1 MRLNNFIEESKM
13 MKNTMVGFGVKTS
26 NLSRLFKYIESWL
39 VRYNIKYTQVKDP
52 HFTIA
57 QITGNYP
64 KDELVR
70 EINNIQKNISFNPK
84 RIRLFRG
91 VNVPKDFIALEYKPN
106 DKYVKLFKELSG
118 EYEVREFPEIRPH
131 ISLFSVEKE
140 GVSDIF
146 FEDMGRSMPPLPKLK
161 AADIELWNNK
171 FELEYTK

>member
-1 MRLNNFIEESKM
+1 MRFENYITEAKM
-13 MKNTMVGFGVKTS
+13 MKNTMIGFGVQASRLT
-26 NLSRLFKYIESWL
+26 RLFKYIESWL
-39 VRYNIKYTQVKDP
+39 IRYDIKHEQVKDP

-64 KDELVR
+64 KDDLVR
-70 EINNIQKNISFNPK
+70 QINDMHKDIIFNPK
-84 RIRLFRG
+84 KVRLFRG

-106 DKYVKLFKELSG
+106 TKYVELFKELSG

-131 ISLFSVEKE
+131 ISLFSVEKK

-146 FEDMGRSMPPLPKLK
+146 FEDMRRSMPPLPKLK
-161 AADIELWNNK
+161 AEDIELWNNK